1 MSIVLI
7 FLGFAV
13 GVLVGCLR
21 SKRSYDSTSGEGINL
36 QSTKGDTMSTE
47 TILAELATINNRIDI
62 LSSTITKFLDTYAT
76 PAVSAGSTVDLSGI
90 ATAAQLSDVKSGL
103 DKLLSYVGTPGEAE
117 AAVKAAEAPVE
128 HAPEAK

>member
-1 MSIVLI
+1 
-7 FLGFAV
+7 
-13 GVLVGCLR
+13 
-21 SKRSYDSTSGEGINL
+21 
-36 QSTKGDTMSTE
+36 MSTE

-117 AAVKAAEAPVE
+117 AAVKAAEGPVE